1 MRVILNADVT
11 GLGEEGDVR
20 DVKAGYAR
28 NYLIPQQLAL
38 PHTAANVRAIER
50 RAVEIEA
57 RKQQK
62 RTDAA
67 SLKERLEGELLVFE
81 VAAGDTGKL
90 FGSISNA
97 NIAAELDKMGYG
109 IERRRID
116 VPGHSLRTT
125 GEHSAA
131 VRLYDREGATLS
143 IRIDRSRSDAS
154 RS

>member
-1 MRVILNADVT
+1 MRVILNADVV
-11 GLGEEGDVR
+11 GLGEEGEVR
-20 DVKAGYAR
+20 EVKAGYAR

-38 PHTAANVRAIER
+38 PHTSANVRAIER
-50 RAVEIEA
+50 RAAEIDLR
-57 RKQQK
+57 RKQK

-67 SLKERLEGELLVFE
+67 SLKERIEGELLVFE
-81 VAAGDTGKL
+81 VAAGETGKL

-97 NIAAELDKMGYG
+97 NIAAELDKLGYR

-131 VRLYDREGATLS
+131 VRLYDSEVATLS
-143 IRIDRSRSDAS
+143 IRIDPSQS
-154 RS
+154 